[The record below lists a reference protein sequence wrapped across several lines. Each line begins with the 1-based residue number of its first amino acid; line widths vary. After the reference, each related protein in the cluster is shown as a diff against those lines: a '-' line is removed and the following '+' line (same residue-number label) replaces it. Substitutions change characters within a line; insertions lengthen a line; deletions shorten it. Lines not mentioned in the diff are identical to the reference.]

1 MLKFISNL
9 INLNVVVAGKA
20 RALIAYNEAEAF
32 CRAKDFKQ
40 ALPLMIEASDLGDEH
55 ATVQAAMMFLKGQGA
70 ACDWHRAAE
79 YLALA
84 ITRGVPDVHLIL
96 GIVFGIGGY
105 GLKRNQ
111 AKAEFHLAQA
121 ASVDADSDAVQMLT
135 MLRKKQG
142 VFSGKERPNPA
153 IPWK

>member
-1 MLKFISNL
+1 MLKFIGNL
-9 INLNVVVAGKA
+9 INLNVMLTGKA
-20 RALIAYNEAEAF
+20 RAFIAYDEAEAF

-40 ALPLMIEASDLGDEH
+40 ALPLMIEASDLGNAH

-70 ACDWHRAAE
+70 TCDWHRASE

-84 ITRGVPDVHLIL
+84 IARGVPDVHLIL
-96 GIVFGIGGY
+96 GMVFGIGGY
-105 GLKRNQ
+105 GLKRNPEK
-111 AKAEFHLAQA
+111 AKFHLAQA
-121 ASVDADSDAVQMLT
+121 AAVDADLDAVQMLT